1 MKIRTRLALLMLSGS
16 FLNIGA
22 SAQTAQTAQDGNA
35 ALATR
40 ALSLADASE
49 AQVIE
54 WRRHIHQHP
63 ELSYQEVQ
71 TAAYIAAAL
80 AKMPGIEV
88 QPGIAKT
95 GIKAVLRGGKPG
107 PVVALRADMDALPV
121 LERNDLPFKSTDKAP
136 WLNSEVPVSH
146 ACGHDTHVAMLLG
159 AAQAFS
165 KMRAELPGT
174 VVFLFQPAE
183 EQGPGPVPS
192 GAPAMVK
199 AGVLDNPKVDVV
211 MGQHINARG
220 PSGTISYRRGGF
232 MASGDAFKISLKG
245 KGGHGSSPWTAK
257 EPIIAAAEI
266 VLALQ
271 NIVSHQ
277 IDPLDGPTVV
287 TVGLLQ
293 SGNRVNIL
301 PDTAE
306 IAGTVRSLSAKNQ
319 KVAHDNIRL
328 KAQKIAESH
337 GLTAEVTIDTG
348 YEVLVSDPAA
358 TQAVAQALETAA
370 GAGKARES
378 QPSMGSEDFGSFGKN
393 IPVVFWHL
401 NASPFGD
408 RHGAPNHSSEFVI
421 DESALKVGVR
431 ALVGSTLAYMGK
443 PAVTSATSASSA
455 TAVSGN

>member
-1 MKIRTRLALLMLSGS
+1 MNIRFPLALLMLSGS
-16 FLNIGA
+16 LLNTGA
-22 SAQTAQTAQDGNA
+22 FAQTAADNGNA
-35 ALATR
+35 LAMRALA
-40 ALSLADASE
+40 LADASE

-54 WRRHIHQHP
+54 WRRYIHQHP

-95 GIKAVLRGGKPG
+95 GIKAVLRGSKPG

-121 LERNDLPFKSTDKAP
+121 AERNELPFRSTAKAP

-211 MGQHINARG
+211 MGQHINARA
-220 PSGTISYRRGGF
+220 PSGTISYRRGGI
-232 MASGDAFKISLKG
+232 MASGDAFKITLKG

-257 EPIIAAAEI
+257 EPILAAAEI

-306 IAGTVRSLSAKNQ
+306 IAGTVRSLSQKNQ
-319 KVAHDNIRL
+319 KVAHDSIRL

-358 TQAVAQALETAA
+358 TQAVAQALDTAA

-393 IPVVFWHL
+393 IPVVFWQL
-401 NASPFGD
+401 NASPFSD
-408 RHGAPNHSSEFVI
+408 KSGAPNHSPEFVI
-421 DESALKVGVR
+421 DESTLRVGVR
-431 ALVGSTLAYMGK
+431 ALVGSTLAYMNR
-443 PAVTSATSASSA
+443 PAAS
-455 TAVSGN
+455 TGGGN